1 MDGGTILLHINS
13 AIFEASNHFC
23 NKVGY
28 IHVPAASRI
37 THLVHGTLLVLAR
50 FRSDLLGI

>member
-23 NKVGY
+23 NKAGY
-28 IHVPAASRI
+28 IHVPAASGNI
-37 THLVHGTLLVLAR
+37 HLVHGTLLVLAR
-50 FRSDLLGI
+50 LRSDLLGI